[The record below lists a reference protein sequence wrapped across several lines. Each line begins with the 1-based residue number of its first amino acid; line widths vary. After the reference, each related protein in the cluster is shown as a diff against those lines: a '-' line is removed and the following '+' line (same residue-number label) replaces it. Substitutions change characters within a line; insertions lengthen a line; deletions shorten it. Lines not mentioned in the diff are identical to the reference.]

1 MIVLELIKNEEY
13 QYAVL
18 TFVLTGAMRII
29 NSIGLSLI
37 FVYYSEFFPTCL
49 RCIGLGSIGAMSIL
63 GHILSNLVIN
73 LDEDYHNISVTF
85 LLIVVVTCLISIV
98 VNKYLP
104 ETLGRN
110 LRDQI
115 DEVNIMHLDYFSF

>member
-1 MIVLELIKNEEY
+1 M
-13 QYAVL
+13 
-18 TFVLTGAMRII
+18 FVLTGAMRII
-29 NSIGLSLI
+29 SSIGLSLI
-37 FVYYSEFFPTCL
+37 FVYYSEFLPTCL
-49 RCIGLGSIGAMSIL
+49 RCIGLASIAAISTL

-73 LDEDYHNISVTF
+73 LDENYHNISVTF

-115 DEVNIMHLDYFSF
+115 DEVNITHLDYFSF